1 MAPVIEPRRSMRASA
16 TVSYDMT
23 RRRQRRRQIK
33 SLGRVSRIDQNESG
47 REKQAAVIA
56 DESLDEAS
64 TDTSTSTSGSLINA
78 PAASDSKRSARI
90 RVKVS
95 PRSSSSS
102 SEELSAKPSVS
113 TPSTILR
120 ASRPKARKSTMSV
133 EPKHLQRTALS
144 APRQTVPRLSVEGG
158 HERAH
163 SSGVALPQ
171 GQQEQNPAL
180 LQSAQALTDAMRHH
194 QDLLAKQSSAM
205 QAQHRQLEANLII
218 MKSQVRSPAA
228 LLTRITML
236 KQDLSEQLDDQ
247 VELYEAQQK
256 FHKLKTKLGDISMV
270 GLTACEEDLLARQRG
285 LNERIKKN
293 REELAAAERDLLGVR
308 DAQLHIDAEKTKIDD
323 LKAQHDKHVQGM
335 EWWDAMT
342 RLVAGGPECDW
353 DVTDLVKIS
362 QTFITWMEPR
372 LSGES
377 SESS

>member
-16 TVSYDMT
+16 AVSYDMT

-33 SLGRVSRIDQNESG
+33 SFGGVFHINQNEPG

-56 DESLDEAS
+56 DESLDEES
-64 TDTSTSTSGSLINA
+64 TDTSTSGSLVNA

-102 SEELSAKPSVS
+102 SEELSEKPSVT
-113 TPSTILR
+113 TPSTVPR
-120 ASRPKARKSTMSV
+120 ASRPKARKSTMGV
-133 EPKHLQRTALS
+133 EPKHLQRTVLS
-144 APRQTVPRLSVEGG
+144 APRQTRPRLSVEGA
-158 HERAH
+158 HELTH

-171 GQQEQNPAL
+171 GQQDQNPAL
-180 LQSAQALTDAMRHH
+180 LRSAQALTDAMRHH

-205 QAQHRQLEANLII
+205 QAQHRQLEANLVI

-236 KQDLSEQLDDQ
+236 KQDLSKQLDDQ

-256 FHKLKTKLGDISMV
+256 FHKLKAKLENISMV
-270 GLTACEEDLLARQRG
+270 GLSACEEDLLARQRG